1 MRAFLRH
8 AFVALLVFAVAL
20 PFLWMAYAAFLPP
33 ELVNSGEITRF
44 GFSLA
49 NFGALAPEGFWWR
62 LLYSLAVS
70 GLATL
75 LALASGLPAAYA
87 LRDGAPLLGLVLFL
101 LAVPAEM
108 LLVPLYGVLNSTRLL
123 GGPWALILPFAASPF
138 VIFLLYQGLRAVPWE
153 IIEAARIDGAGERL
167 ILQKILLPVMMPHL
181 VTAGVLSFA
190 AHWNLVLYPRVMTTE
205 PWWTL
210 QVWMADLVRKYPS
223 DWGLLS
229 AAALL
234 GTLPLAL
241 VYLLFER
248 KIIETFEGSLKG

>member
-1 MRAFLRH
+1 VKNLARH
-8 AFVALLVFAVAL
+8 LFVALLVFAVAL

-33 ELVNSGEITRF
+33 ELVYAGEITRL
-44 GFSLA
+44 GFSLE
-49 NFGALAPEGFWWR
+49 NFRALAPEGFWGR
-62 LLYSLAVS
+62 LVYSLGVS

-75 LALASGLPAAYA
+75 LSLLTGFPAAYA
-87 LRDGAPLLGLVLFL
+87 LREGAPLLGLYLFL

-108 LLVPLYGVLNSTRLL
+108 LLVPLYGVLAGTHLL
-123 GGPWALILPFAASPF
+123 GSPWALVWPFAASPF
-138 VIFLLYQGLRAVPWE
+138 VVFLLYQGLRSVPWQVV
-153 IIEAARIDGAGERL
+153 EAARIDGAGEGVVLVRV
-167 ILQKILLPVMMPHL
+167 LLPMMAGHL

-190 AHWNLVLYPRVMTTE
+190 AHWNLVLYPRVMTSET
-205 PWWTL
+205 WWTL

-234 GTLPLAL
+234 GTLPLAG

-248 KIIETFEGSLKG
+248 KIVETFEGSLKG

>member
-1 MRAFLRH
+1 MRNLLRH
-8 AFVALLVFAVAL
+8 VFVAALVFAVAL

-33 ELVNSGEITRF
+33 ELVYAGDLTHF
-44 GFSLA
+44 GFSLE
-49 NFGALAPEGFWWR
+49 NFHALAPEGFWWR
-62 LLYSLAVS
+62 LFYSLGVS

-75 LALASGLPAAYA
+75 LALLTGFPAAYA
-87 LRDGAPLLGLVLFL
+87 LREGAPLLGLYLFL

-108 LLVPLYGVLNSTRLL
+108 LLVPLYGVLAGTHLL
-123 GGPWALILPFAASPF
+123 GTPWALIWPFAASPF
-138 VIFLLYQGLRAVPWE
+138 VVFLLYQGLQAVPWQ
-153 IIEAARIDGAGERL
+153 IVEAARIDGAGEAT
-167 ILQKILLPVMMPHL
+167 ILRRVVLPIMIPHL

-190 AHWNLVLYPRVMTTE
+190 AHWNLVLYPRVMTGE
-205 PWWTL
+205 EWWTL

-248 KIIETFEGSLKG
+248 KIVETFEGSLKG

>member
-1 MRAFLRH
+1 MKNLLRH
-8 AFVALLVFAVAL
+8 LFVALLVLAVAL

-44 GFSLA
+44 GFSLQ
-49 NFGALAPEGFWWR
+49 NFSALVPEGFWWR
-62 LLYSLAVS
+62 LAYSLGVS
-70 GLATL
+70 SMATL
-75 LALASGLPAAYA
+75 LALSTGFPAAYA
-87 LRDGAPLLGLVLFL
+87 LREGAPLLGLYLFL

-108 LLVPLYGVLNSTRLL
+108 MLVPLYGVLAGTHLL
-123 GGPWALILPFAASPF
+123 GSPWALIWPFAASPF
-138 VIFLLYQGLRAVPWE
+138 VVFLLYQGLRAVPWQ
-153 IIEAARIDGAGERL
+153 IVEAARIDGAGEGT
-167 ILQKILLPVMMPHL
+167 ILRRVLLPVMFPHL

-190 AHWNLVLYPRVMTTE
+190 AHWNLVLYPRVMTGE
-205 PWWTL
+205 KWWTL

-248 KIIETFEGSLKG
+248 KIVETFEGSLKG